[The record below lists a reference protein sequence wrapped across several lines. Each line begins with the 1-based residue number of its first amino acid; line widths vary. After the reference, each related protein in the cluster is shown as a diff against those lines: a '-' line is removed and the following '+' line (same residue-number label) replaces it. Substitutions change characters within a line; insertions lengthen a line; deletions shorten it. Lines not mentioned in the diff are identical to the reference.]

1 MPNDVLCITYY
12 QGAYGPTIRI
22 DTQDKDHLLVLREIF
37 SKLAKGLIQ
46 TLEMGADNFPEIHFV
61 GLNKLILKVRFDSVP
76 SAEYS
81 GTHSPLSLFKKGFS
95 SSQENLKT
103 LVMCSKFDGFP
114 SFIWEKKPD
123 DWDNDC
129 REVVDKLLMQKDP
142 CHYYLSKEGID
153 DALIELT
160 FLEPRVKQ

>member
-1 MPNDVLCITYY
+1 MPNDVLCIIYY

-22 DTQDKDHLLVLREIF
+22 DTQDKDHLLVLKEIF

-103 LVMCSKFDGFP
+103 PGDRGQGRSIGKT
-114 SFIWEKKPD
+114 KKPGHKSRVQKYCGLIRPGPKFSQFGFYCLTLGSK
-123 DWDNDC
+123 N
-129 REVVDKLLMQKDP
+129 VNSIKASSIPSLLK
-142 CHYYLSKEGID
+142 
-153 DALIELT
+153 
-160 FLEPRVKQ
+160 